1 MNRKILLIDDDESI
15 SEVIQIFLEEQGYK
29 VKSYVDGLDIVGKI
43 NKAKP
48 GIILLDYL
56 LPGKNGVEIAR
67 EIRKKLSARKLPL
80 IMIAANTIYK
90 EESQT
95 VGIDAFLEKPFDLY
109 ELLKIVKHYLKSTN

>member
-1 MNRKILLIDDDESI
+1 MIDDDESI

-80 IMIAANTIYK
+80 IMIAAIRSIRKN
-90 EESQT
+90 
-95 VGIDAFLEKPFDLY
+95 LKPSVSMHFWRNHLIFMNY
-109 ELLKIVKHYLKSTN
+109 